1 MNEKRS
7 YVDERVGI
15 TSRKIGDMVTN
26 QIGLIK
32 KRDNFR
38 INFRFRVSTSRWT
51 VMLHTK
57 SCLLP

>member
-1 MNEKRS
+1 M
-7 YVDERVGI
+7 DERVGI